1 MHNFHIRMQG
11 FGLEPISSR
20 FRLPGQALT
29 YIHGMPARLRALM
42 RIDELWLAMLSI
54 LVGLLGG
61 FGVTLMEV
69 LSRHFHFWFFALP
82 VYGEGLS
89 QQNQIEPIRALFV
102 PILGG
107 AVLGSV
113 SWMLARYRPGNFVD
127 PVEANALYGGR
138 LSLPDSVIVA
148 AQTVMSNGVGG
159 SVGMEAGYAQLGG
172 GIASWFGRRLRLRRN
187 DLRILVGCGA
197 GAAIGGAFNAPL
209 CGAFYGI
216 ELVIGTYSMASLP
229 MVIIASLT
237 GTLVVQKTLNGGAAP
252 LDIVLPTVVPGYAY
266 PLAILL
272 GIIAGFAG
280 IAIMRGVTSIET
292 LFRRAKVPIW
302 LRPMLGGVVV
312 GLLGSISPK
321 VLASGNSSLHTQLAV
336 VYPFFLA
343 VVLLLLKSTA
353 SAFSISS
360 GFRGGLFFASLFMG
374 SLLGRAYGDLAIL
387 LPFAHGLPIG
397 FYAVVGMSGL
407 AVAIVGGPM
416 TMTFL
421 ALESTNNFNITVAV
435 LAAAIA
441 ATLTVRRFFGYSF
454 TTWRFHLRGEVIR
467 SAVDIGWIHNLT
479 VGRMMRR
486 NQHLVHDDVD
496 IEKFRAEFS
505 LGTTQ
510 RVVVADEE
518 GRYIGLA
525 YPADA
530 YEPGAEAQTVHE
542 LVRHE
547 EDYLTPQMTV
557 KEAISAFQRA
567 ECDALAVIDGSE
579 TRHVVGLLTEQYALR
594 RYAEELDQR
603 RRELSGE

>member
-1 MHNFHIRMQG
+1 M
-11 FGLEPISSR
+11 SSFTFRDAQARNPAQR
-20 FRLPGQALT
+20 FRQWLNAAAS
-29 YIHGMPARLRALM
+29 GMPARLRALV
-42 RIDELWLAMLSI
+42 RADELWLIMLSI
-54 LVGLLGG
+54 LVGLLAGG
-61 FGVTLMEV
+61 GVVVMDFI
-69 LSRHFHFWFFALP
+69 SRHFHFWFFALP
-82 VYGEGLS
+82 RLGEGLS
-89 QQNQIEPIRALFV
+89 QQDHIEPIRAMSV

-107 AVLGSV
+107 AVLGSA
-113 SWMLARYRPGNFVD
+113 SWLLARFRPGNFVD
-127 PVEANALYGGR
+127 PVEANALYGGK
-138 LSLPDSVIVA
+138 LSLRDSIIVA
-148 AQTVMSNGVGG
+148 AQTVFSNGVGG

-172 GIASWFGRRLRLRRN
+172 GIASWFGQKLRLRRN

-229 MVIIASLT
+229 MIIIASLT
-237 GTLVVQKTLNGGAAP
+237 GTLMVEKLMNGGARP
-252 LDIVLPTVVPGYAY
+252 LEVILPSIVPGYAY
-266 PLAILL
+266 LLAIIL
-272 GIIAGFAG
+272 GVIAGFAG

-292 LFRRAKVPIW
+292 VFRRAGVPVW
-302 LRPMLGGVVV
+302 LRPILGGAVV

-336 VYPFFLA
+336 IYPFLLA
-343 VVLLLLKSTA
+343 VVLLLMKSTA

-387 LPFAHGLPIG
+387 LPFAHGVPIG
-397 FYAVVGMSGL
+397 FYAVVGMSAL

-421 ALESTNNFNITVAV
+421 ALESTNNFSITVAV
-435 LAAAIA
+435 LAGAITA
-441 ATLTVRRFFGYSF
+441 GITVRRFFGYSF

-486 NQHLVHDDVD
+486 VQHTLHEDAD
-496 IEKFRAEFS
+496 IETFRQEFP

-510 RVVVADEE
+510 RVVVTDPED
-518 GRYIGLA
+518 RYVGLA

-530 YEPGAEAQTVHE
+530 YDPGTEVQSVHD
-542 LVRHE
+542 LVRHA
-547 EDYLTPQMTV
+547 EDYLMPQMTV

-567 ECDALAVIDGSE
+567 ECDALAVVDGPD
-579 TRHVVGLLTEQYALR
+579 TKRVLGLLTEQYALR
-594 RYAEELDQR
+594 RYSEELDQR

>member
-1 MHNFHIRMQG
+1 MSSFTLRDAQG
-11 FGLEPISSR
+11 RAPVQ
-20 FRLPGQALT
+20 RLRLRLSAVAAGT
-29 YIHGMPARLRALM
+29 PARLRAM
-42 RIDELWLAMLSI
+42 VRADELWLATLSI
-54 LVGLLGG
+54 IVGLCAGA
-61 FGVTLMEV
+61 GVTVMDV
-69 LSRHFHFWFFALP
+69 ISRHFHFWFFALP
-82 VYGEGLS
+82 QLGEGLS
-89 QQNQIEPIRALFV
+89 QQTHIEPIRAMSV

-107 AVLGSV
+107 AVLGSAT
-113 SWMLARYRPGNFVD
+113 WLLARFRPGNFVD
-127 PVEANALYGGR
+127 PVEANALYGGK
-138 LSLPDSVIVA
+138 LSLSDSIIVA
-148 AQTVMSNGVGG
+148 AQTVLSNGVGG

-172 GIASWFGRRLRLRRN
+172 GVASWLGRKLRLRRN

-216 ELVIGTYSMASLP
+216 ELIIGTYSLASLP
-229 MVIIASLT
+229 MVIIASLA
-237 GTLVVQKTLNGGAAP
+237 GTLTVEKLMNGGARP
-252 LDIVLPTVVPGYAY
+252 LDVVLPTIIPGYAY
-266 PLAILL
+266 VLAILL
-272 GIIAGFAG
+272 GVVAGFAG
-280 IAIMRGVTSIET
+280 IAIMRGVTSIEV
-292 LFRRAKVPIW
+292 LFRRAGVPVW
-302 LRPMLGGVVV
+302 MRPILGGAVV

-336 VYPFFLA
+336 VYPFLLA
-343 VVLLLLKSTA
+343 VVLLLMKSTA

-374 SLLGRAYGDLAIL
+374 SLLGRAFGDLAIL
-387 LPFAHGLPIG
+387 LPFAHGVPIG

-421 ALESTNNFNITVAV
+421 ALESTNNFSITIAV

-441 ATLTVRRFFGYSF
+441 AGMTVRRFFGYSF

-486 NQHLVHDDVD
+486 VQHLVQEEAG
-496 IEKFRAEFS
+496 ITEFRDEFP

-510 RVVVADEE
+510 RVVVTDPDD
-518 GRYIGLA
+518 RYVGLA

-530 YEPGAEAQTVHE
+530 YDPGTEASNVRD
-542 LVRHE
+542 LVRHA
-547 EDYLTPQMTV
+547 EDYLMPQMTV

-567 ECDALAVIDGSE
+567 ECDALAVVDGPDS
-579 TRHVVGLLTEQYALR
+579 RRVLGLLTEQYALR
-594 RYAEELDQR
+594 RYSEELDQR

>member
-1 MHNFHIRMQG
+1 M
-11 FGLEPISSR
+11 SSSTPR
-20 FRLPGQALT
+20 DAKLRVLRRARLPRFPSPAVT
-29 YIHGMPARLRALM
+29 YINGVPARLRALV
-42 RIDELWLAMLSI
+42 RADELWLAMLSI
-54 LVGLLGG
+54 VVGMLAGM
-61 FGVTLMEV
+61 GVTVMDV
-69 LSRHFHFWFFALP
+69 VSRHFHFWFFALP
-82 VYGEGLS
+82 AYGEGLS
-89 QQNQIEPIRALFV
+89 QQNEIEPIRALFV

-107 AVLGSV
+107 TLLGSA
-113 SWMLARYRPGNFVD
+113 SWMLSRYRPGNFVD
-127 PVEANALYGGR
+127 PIEANALYGGR

-148 AQTVMSNGVGG
+148 AQTVVSNGVGG

-237 GTLVVQKTLNGGAAP
+237 GTLVVQETMNGGVSP
-252 LDIVLPTVVPGYAY
+252 LDVILPTVVPGYAY

-272 GIIAGFAG
+272 GVIAGFAG
-280 IAIMRGVTSIET
+280 IAIMRGVTSIEAV
-292 LFRRAKVPIW
+292 FRRSRVPVW
-302 LRPMLGGVVV
+302 LRPIVGGVVV
-312 GLLGSISPK
+312 GLLGSITPK
-321 VLASGNSSLHTQLAV
+321 VLASGTSALHTQLAI

-343 VVLLLLKSTA
+343 IVLLLMKSTA

-387 LPFAHGLPIG
+387 RPCAHGGPIG
-397 FYAVVGMSGL
+397 VYAVVGMSAL

-441 ATLTVRRFFGYSF
+441 AALTVRRFFGYSF

-479 VGRMMRR
+479 VSRMMRR
-486 NQHLVHDDVD
+486 NQHMAYDGVD
-496 IEKFRAEFS
+496 IGKFRTEFP

-510 RVVVADEE
+510 RVVVTDEE
-518 GRYIGLA
+518 GRYVGLA

-547 EDYLTPQMTV
+547 NDYLTPQMTV

-567 ECDALAVIDGSE
+567 ECDALAVIDGPE